1 MMEFKIVTSFMLSL
15 VFGFISIPLILK
27 FCKERK
33 LYDIPDFRKRH
44 KQAIPRLGGIAF
56 LPCMLLS
63 FGLVLVIFSI
73 KYSTYES
80 VHLWYLYLLFGFFMI
95 YIIGLFDDILGLTAR
110 FKFLVQFF
118 AACCLPTA
126 GIYINN
132 LFGFFGVW
140 TIPSYVGIP
149 LTVFLILLIINA
161 MNLIDGIDGL
171 SSSLSLIALCVYL
184 FVFSAFNAW
193 VICVMCAGL
202 AGSLVA
208 FFYFNMFGK
217 PDKNTKIFMGDSGSL
232 TLGYLI
238 SALFVRYLMLY
249 AENGECDYS
258 GVVLAYSALII
269 PTFDVVRVVLFRI
282 RKREPIFGADRNHIH
297 HRLMDTG
304 ITQHKALGIIIA
316 MAISYII
323 GNVILYRVTENISII
338 IIADIVIYILFSLL
352 ISSRKKLIL

>member
-1 MMEFKIVTSFMLSL
+1 
-15 VFGFISIPLILK
+15 
-27 FCKERK
+27 
-33 LYDIPDFRKRH
+33 
-44 KQAIPRLGGIAF
+44 
-56 LPCMLLS
+56 
-63 FGLVLVIFSI
+63 
-73 KYSTYES
+73 
-80 VHLWYLYLLFGFFMI
+80 MI
-95 YIIGLFDDILGLTAR
+95 YIIGIFDDILGLTAR

-118 AACCLPTA
+118 AACCLPAA

-184 FVFSAFNAW
+184 FVFSDFNAW

>member
-1 MMEFKIVTSFMLSL
+1 MEFKILTSFLLSL
-15 VFGFISIPLILK
+15 VFGFLTIPLIMK

-44 KQAIPRLGGIAF
+44 KQAIPRLGGISF

-73 KYSTYES
+73 KYDTYES
-80 VHLWYLYLLFGFFMI
+80 VHVWYLYLLFGFLII
-95 YIIGLFDDILGLTAR
+95 YIIGIFDDIIGLSAR
-110 FKFLVQFF
+110 FKFFVQFF
-118 AACCLPTA
+118 AACCLPVA

-132 LFGFFGVW
+132 MFGLFGVDA
-140 TIPSYVGIP
+140 IPDYVGIP
-149 LTVFLILLIINA
+149 LTVFLMLVIINA
-161 MNLIDGIDGL
+161 LNLIDGIDGL

-184 FVFSAFNAW
+184 FVFSDFNAW

>member
-1 MMEFKIVTSFMLSL
+1 
-15 VFGFISIPLILK
+15 
-27 FCKERK
+27 
-33 LYDIPDFRKRH
+33 
-44 KQAIPRLGGIAF
+44 
-56 LPCMLLS
+56 
-63 FGLVLVIFSI
+63 
-73 KYSTYES
+73 
-80 VHLWYLYLLFGFFMI
+80 
-95 YIIGLFDDILGLTAR
+95 
-110 FKFLVQFF
+110 
-118 AACCLPTA
+118 
-126 GIYINN
+126 
-132 LFGFFGVW
+132 
-140 TIPSYVGIP
+140 
-149 LTVFLILLIINA
+149 
-161 MNLIDGIDGL
+161 
-171 SSSLSLIALCVYL
+171 
-184 FVFSAFNAW
+184 
-193 VICVMCAGL
+193 MCAGL

>member
-1 MMEFKIVTSFMLSL
+1 MMEIKIFTSFMLSL

-118 AACCLPTA
+118 AACCLPAA

-184 FVFSAFNAW
+184 FVFSDFNAW
-193 VICVMCAGL
+193 GICVMCAGL

-338 IIADIVIYILFSLL
+338 IIADIVIYIQFSLL